1 MYYIK
6 YCSAKMG
13 KNKYKKANTLVPYL
27 MHILAPVARELCWTK
42 E

>member
-6 YCSAKMG
+6 YCLAEMG
-13 KNKYKKANTLVPYL
+13 KNKSKYANTLSPYL